1 MAAILM
7 AGCSSTVTMEMP
19 TIPEPR
25 IDKIPVVAA
34 VRIPDEF
41 ENFVH
46 VEQVLG
52 KDTWTIDLGRSNAAF
67 FTQLFGHMF
76 ESLIVLGADDD
87 PRDHQFDALIE
98 PSIDGFE
105 FSTPG
110 QSQSQAFAVWIRYR
124 MAVFDSVG
132 NQASSW
138 TVNAYGKSQKEGLG
152 GGDSLK
158 RAAVLAMRDAAALI
172 IMQMER
178 TTKISELANGPL
190 VPDPDTVL
198 AEANKESE
206 EPASVI
212 GIFAIGG
219 IDDAAE

>member
-1 MAAILM
+1 
-7 AGCSSTVTMEMP
+7 ME
-19 TIPEPR
+19 R
-25 IDKIPVVAA
+25 IPVHIA
-34 VRIPDEF
+34 VRMPAEF

-46 VEQVLG
+46 VEEVLG

-67 FTQLFGHMF
+67 FTDLFGHMF
-76 ESLIVLGADDD
+76 DSVVVLGPDDD
-87 PRDHQFDALIE
+87 ARDHQFDALIE
-98 PSIDGFE
+98 PEIDGFE

-110 QSQSQAFAVWIRYR
+110 QSQSAAFAVWIRYR
-124 MAVFDSVG
+124 LSIFDRVG
-132 NQASSW
+132 NRASSW

-158 RAAVLAMRDAAALI
+158 RAAILAMRDAAALI
-172 IMQMER
+172 IMQMD
-178 TTKISELANGPL
+178 KISNIRALADGPL
-190 VPDPDTVL
+190 DPASTDTDIVQ
-198 AEANKESE
+198 AGVDPESEEPE